1 MGDGVRESG
10 FFEMTSALGGPTGT
24 TVIVK
29 EPTERRLWDA
39 RAIVAKRSGG
49 VMKNRQ
55 VKVTK
60 VTIWELGQPAGL
72 SNPDCAR
79 SRSCEPDGESKIKLR
94 TANGRLPG

>member
-60 VTIWELGQPAGL
+60 VTRASPFGTWGSQRAYATLIARDPDHVNRTVNPR
-72 SNPDCAR
+72 SN
-79 SRSCEPDGESKIKLR
+79 
-94 TANGRLPG
+94 